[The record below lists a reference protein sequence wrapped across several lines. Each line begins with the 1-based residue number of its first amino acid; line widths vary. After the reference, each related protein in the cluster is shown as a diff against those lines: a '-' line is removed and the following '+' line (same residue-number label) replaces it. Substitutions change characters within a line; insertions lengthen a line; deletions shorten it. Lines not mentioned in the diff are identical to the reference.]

1 MSALSFLCVLCLFF
15 TASCSPAEWEAK
27 IEKKTVL
34 VWPPAPNPVKA
45 EYQGELTAFVQSG
58 TSLANIIIGKN
69 EETGVLKKPVAIAV
83 ARDGRMAI
91 ADLKAQGVFFFVP
104 QKKTLQVLYKTDKG
118 DLESPVG
125 VAFDKNLNLYVSDS
139 LLNIIAVYD
148 EAGNFIKKLEY
159 AGKEPFG
166 RPTGLVFDNQ
176 RDLLFVADTASHNIH
191 VFHAAKGY
199 QHSLG
204 IRGSQKGE
212 FNFPTHI
219 ALDGQHKLFVND
231 TMNFRVQIF
240 TRDETFA
247 DQFGHHGNGS
257 GDFAM
262 PKGLAVDKWG
272 VVYVVDNLFDT
283 IQLFDERGNFLLNIG
298 SRGTGPGE
306 LWLPSGLFIDDQ
318 DRLYVC
324 DTYNNRIQLFQLYN
338 FNKAGET

>member
-1 MSALSFLCVLCLFF
+1 MGALCALYVLFLLCI
-15 TASCSPAEWEAK
+15 ASCAPAEWEAK
-27 IEKKTVL
+27 VERKAVL
-34 VWPPAPNPVKA
+34 VWPPAPNPAKI
-45 EYQGELTAFVQSG
+45 EFLGEMRTFVQTG

-69 EETGVLKKPVAIAV
+69 EETGAIQKPVAIAV

-91 ADLKAQGVFFFVP
+91 ADMEMQGVFFFIP
-104 QKKTLQVLYKTDKG
+104 QEKKLQVLYNTDSR
-118 DLESPVG
+118 DLQSPVG
-125 VAFDKNLNLYVSDS
+125 VTFDKNLNLYVSDS
-139 LLNIIAVYD
+139 VLNIIAVYD
-148 EAGNFIKKLEY
+148 KAGNFIKKMEN

-166 RPTGLVFDNQ
+166 RPTGMVFDNQ
-176 RDLLFVADTASHNIH
+176 RELLFVADTASHTIH

-204 IRGSQKGE
+204 TRGAQKGE

-219 ALDGQHKLFVND
+219 TLDNQHRLFVND

-240 TRDETFA
+240 NKDAAFTTL
-247 DQFGHHGNGS
+247 FGHHGNGS

-272 VVYVVDNLFDT
+272 VIYVVDNLFDT
-283 IQLFDERGNFLLNIG
+283 IQLFDERGNFLLNVG

-324 DTYNNRIQLFQLYN
+324 DTYNNRIQIFQLYN
-338 FNKAGET
+338 LKNNGDA